1 VVPKVGR
8 VVYKI
13 NLPPTTLIHPV
24 FHVSQLKRHI
34 GNHTSEDVPPIYPR
48 TPDLQPRTILERQM
62 ARRKTQTIT
71 QVLVHWD
78 GLSPANATW
87 KYIDELKLRFP
98 QFNLEDK
105 VGLKGGQLLPAEED
119 NEEEIR
125 FLIQTKIVVIS
136 SLRTVSIIVKAHHF
150 I

>member
-1 VVPKVGR
+1 
-8 VVYKI
+8 
-13 NLPPTTLIHPV
+13 
-24 FHVSQLKRHI
+24 
-34 GNHTSEDVPPIYPR
+34 
-48 TPDLQPRTILERQM
+48 M